1 MKGMFV
7 KHPLPWSAIAGDGQA
22 SITDAD
28 GVLVPVQAG
37 SIQQASLI
45 ASLANTLKATTDA
58 LLAAECAFV
67 WMESL
72 GCVIEDG
79 GTDAAQKVSCVLEDL
94 REGGLI

>member
-45 ASLANTLKATTDA
+45 VT
-58 LLAAECAFV
+58 
-67 WMESL
+67 
-72 GCVIEDG
+72 
-79 GTDAAQKVSCVLEDL
+79 GT
-94 REGGLI
+94 